1 MWEYKRRVK
10 SADIATIA
18 QRQLDAYN
26 LRDIDALMG
35 VYHPEAK
42 QFEFPT
48 TLLASGAEGIR
59 KRFLIRFAEP
69 NLHARLRQRI
79 VRGNFVVDHETV
91 TRTFPEGP
99 GEVELTA
106 IYEVRD
112 GCIYNAWFIPGEKT
126 VMG

>member
-1 MWEYKRRVK
+1 VK

-18 QRQLDAYN
+18 QRQLDAFN
-26 LRDIDALMG
+26 LRDLDGMMA

-42 QFEFPT
+42 QFEFPAA
-48 TLLASGAEGIR
+48 LLASGAEEIR

-69 NLHARLRQRI
+69 NLHAQLHHRI
-79 VRGNFVVDHETV
+79 VRGNFVIDHETV

-99 GEVELTA
+99 GEIELTA

-112 GCIYNAWFIPGEKT
+112 GYIYNAWFIFGEKRSR
-126 VMG
+126 VEA